1 VSALRPA
8 DALQARL
15 DALTAEEV
23 ERALAVFRENLD
35 HEAAAQLQSCV
46 HCGLCAGTCH
56 YALTH
61 GEPAD
66 HPAHKLNLVAA
77 VFRYHFTLP
86 GRLAPGVV
94 GARPLDARMLEE
106 WVDALWGRCSLCG
119 RCHLHCSI
127 GIHTP
132 QMVRAA
138 RAAMTAVG
146 LIPPELRST
155 IDKALE
161 TGNNMGIAEGDWTET
176 VEWLTEE
183 LRTETGDPAAELP
196 LDRAGAHCLY
206 AVNPREPKFFPLSLV
221 AAGKIFHAAGES
233 WTFSR
238 RFFDVTNYG
247 YFSGVDG
254 EAEAITRHIADDMAR
269 LGCSTLVLG
278 ECGHGFAS
286 FRWEGPRW
294 LRERYGFEVVSV
306 LELVDRYLREG
317 RIALDPARNPKRV
330 TLHDPCNLTRYGG
343 VVEPQRR
350 ILRAAA
356 GEFVEMAPH
365 GADNFCC
372 GGGGGQLAMSRFAP
386 RRLEAARVKAD
397 QIRATGAAV
406 VATPCHNCIDQ
417 LAELNKEYKLGV
429 EVRSVCEIVADAL
442 VVPGTPHG
450 GA

>member
-1 VSALRPA
+1 MSAPRPA
-8 DALQARL
+8 DVLQARL
-15 DALTAEEV
+15 DTLTEADVQCALE
-23 ERALAVFRENLD
+23 VFRLKLD
-35 HEAAAQLQSCV
+35 HAAAAQLQSCV
-46 HCGLCAGTCH
+46 HCGLCAGACH
-56 YALTH
+56 YALAQ

-66 HPAHKLNLVAA
+66 HPAHKLNLIAA

-86 GRLAPGVV
+86 GRALPGMV
-94 GARPLDARMLEE
+94 GARPLDAAMLAE

-119 RCHLHCSI
+119 RCHLNCSI

-138 RAAMTAVG
+138 RAAMTAIG

-155 IDKALE
+155 IDKAVE
-161 TGNNMGIAEGDWTET
+161 TGNNMGIAGEDWTET
-176 VEWLTEE
+176 VEWLTDE

-196 LDRAGAHCLY
+196 LDKTGARCFY

-233 WTFSR
+233 WTFSS

-247 YFSGVDG
+247 YFSGVDA
-254 EAEAITRHIADDMAR
+254 EAETITRHLADDMRR
-269 LGCSTLVLG
+269 LGCTTLVLG

-306 LELVDRYLREG
+306 LELVERYLREG
-317 RIALDPARNPKRV
+317 RIVLDPARNPKRT
-330 TLHDPCNLTRYGG
+330 TLHDPCNLARYGG
-343 VVEPQRR
+343 VVKPQRTV
-350 ILRAAA
+350 LRAAVR
-356 GEFVEMAPH
+356 EFVEMAPR

-372 GGGGGQLAMSRFAP
+372 GGGGGQLSMTRFAP
-386 RRLEAARVKAD
+386 RRLKAGKVKAD

-429 EVRSVCEIVADAL
+429 EVRSVCEIVAGAL
-442 VVPGTPHG
+442 VPPVPHAAP
-450 GA
+450 